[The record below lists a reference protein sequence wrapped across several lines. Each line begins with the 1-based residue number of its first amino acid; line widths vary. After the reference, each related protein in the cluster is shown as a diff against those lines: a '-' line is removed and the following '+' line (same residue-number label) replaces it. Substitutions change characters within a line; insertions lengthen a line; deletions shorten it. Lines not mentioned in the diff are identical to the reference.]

1 MKTPANAELVSSKAS
16 FFIKGTKIQVKMENT
31 RKRLILNSLIV
42 VINLLNSFREVK
54 MESHDET
61 ATDPP
66 TLRFQDQ
73 TPIAKPDNKRT
84 CAALSPPDEEPVL
97 EKLEATIEKAI
108 ENKIPDIVK
117 MLTEDLKG
125 TIRQVINELLTATK
139 NEILGEVRKELKN
152 SETVTLV
159 KALCE
164 DEQLENYNRRD
175 TLKIL
180 GFPEQVQRDSNGNS
194 IFENYDKTIN
204 NVIQLAT
211 NVGANVT
218 PADISI
224 AHRLPTRTNNAN
236 RPIIVRFSRRVAKI
250 NILRKKKALKDNDHS
265 AKIHV
270 FEDLTSTRVNFMKF
284 MKQHNRI
291 NGVWTRDGNLF
302 YQWKNSERVERITSL
317 YEGVAQ

>member
-1 MKTPANAELVSSKAS
+1 
-16 FFIKGTKIQVKMENT
+16 
-31 RKRLILNSLIV
+31 
-42 VINLLNSFREVK
+42 
-54 MESHDET
+54 MESHDEN

-73 TPIAKPDNKRT
+73 TPIAKPDNKRI
-84 CAALSPPDEEPVL
+84 CAALSPPDEEPLL

-139 NEILGEVRKELKN
+139 NEILGEVQKELKN

-159 KALCE
+159 KAMCE
-164 DEQLENYNRRD
+164 DEQLENYNRRAN
-175 TLKIL
+175 LKIL
-180 GFPEQVQRDSNGNS
+180 GFPEQVQRNSNGNS

-211 NVGANVT
+211 NIGANVT

-236 RPIIVRFSRRVAKI
+236 RPIIVHFSRRVAKI
-250 NILRKKKALKDNDHS
+250 NILRKKRHSKTMNRVPKFTCLK
-265 AKIHV
+265 I
-270 FEDLTSTRVNFMKF
+270 
-284 MKQHNRI
+284 
-291 NGVWTRDGNLF
+291 
-302 YQWKNSERVERITSL
+302 
-317 YEGVAQ
+317 

>member
-1 MKTPANAELVSSKAS
+1 M
-16 FFIKGTKIQVKMENT
+16 
-31 RKRLILNSLIV
+31 
-42 VINLLNSFREVK
+42 INLLNREVK

-61 ATDPP
+61 ATNPP

-139 NEILGEVRKELKN
+139 NEILGKVRKELKN
-152 SETVTLV
+152 SETVALV
-159 KALCE
+159 KAMCE

-175 TLKIL
+175 NLKIL

-211 NVGANVT
+211 NIGANVT

-224 AHRLPTRTNNAN
+224 AHRLPTRTNNTN

-250 NILRKKKALKDNDHS
+250 NILRKKKTLKDNEQS
-265 AKIHV
+265 AQIHV
-270 FEDLTSTRVNFMKF
+270 FEDLTSARVNFMKF
-284 MKQHNRI
+284 LKQDNRI
-291 NGVWTRDGNLF
+291 NGVWTRDGNLL
-302 YQWKNSERVERITSL
+302 YQWKNSERVGKITSL
-317 YEGVAQ
+317 YEGVAQLGYTVKDLMNCFVNKSDIFKEESGSSGT